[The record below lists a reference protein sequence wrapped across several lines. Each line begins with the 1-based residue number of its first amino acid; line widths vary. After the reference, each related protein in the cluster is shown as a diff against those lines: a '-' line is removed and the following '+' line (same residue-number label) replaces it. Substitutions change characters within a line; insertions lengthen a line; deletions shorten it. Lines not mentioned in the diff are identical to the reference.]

1 MNINIEDL
9 YKIIAERLR
18 AKKHSYT
25 NNLLK
30 LGPKKM
36 AQKFGE
42 RSTELIVDYCLVQK
56 THD

>member
-9 YKIIAERLR
+9 YKIIAERVKSK
-18 AKKHSYT
+18 KKHSNT

-30 LGPKKM
+30 LGTKKI

-42 RSTELIVDYCLVQK
+42 
-56 THD
+56 